1 MTDYEALEYLR
12 NEYEQACEIA
22 VMLGNKDLKHIS
34 AIKVAIQVLENE
46 LKGNTIFY
54 GIDGNEYYREKTK
67 RMIDADELMKRI
79 RDKGSQLKNV
89 DTINGLA
96 GALAIVYD
104 MLHESGQEIK

>member
-1 MTDYEALEYLR
+1 MIVIDMNMPLRCVDCCIYELDDDCCQLASFGVPGRYGLGDLAERPEWCPLSAYNYL
-12 NEYEQACEIA
+12 N
-22 VMLGNKDLKHIS
+22 G
-34 AIKVAIQVLENE
+34 
-46 LKGNTIFY
+46 
-54 GIDGNEYYREKTK
+54 K
-67 RMIDADELMKRI
+67 RMLDADELMKRI